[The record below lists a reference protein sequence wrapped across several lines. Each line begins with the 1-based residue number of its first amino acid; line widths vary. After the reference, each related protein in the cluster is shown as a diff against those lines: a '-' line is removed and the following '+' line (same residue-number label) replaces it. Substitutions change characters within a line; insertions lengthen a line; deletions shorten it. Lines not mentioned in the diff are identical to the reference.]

1 MAFERRDVGAL
12 NFDRTVLLTPL
23 FLRRLPRRC
32 SGIAEWAE
40 VPSRLQR
47 SPALPTAGVQLLA
60 AVRTTHEVG
69 RHCGTASAAQRTHL
83 LDLGDDTQQ
92 LVGGRDAGFHLRET
106 VLAER
111 DRPCG
116 DRRFPDHVLSGTLR
130 DHPPHLVIHPH
141 DFVDGNPPAI
151 AGVIAVVATYRAI
164 EHELSG

>member
-47 SPALPTAGVQLLA
+47 SPALPTAGVQLPA

-106 VLAER
+106 VPA
-111 DRPCG
+111 
-116 DRRFPDHVLSGTLR
+116 
-130 DHPPHLVIHPH
+130 
-141 DFVDGNPPAI
+141 AI
-151 AGVIAVVATYRAI
+151 AASRIMSSPARCAI
-164 EHELSG
+164 IRRTLSFTRMTS